1 MRANLGETVMGF
13 VVLAFAG
20 LFLAYALGITGKGA
34 VGATYEVSARFG
46 EAGGIQPGAKVVV
59 SGVKVGQVAS
69 VAIDPKTYLAV
80 VRLTLAGDVK
90 LPSDST
96 AKITSDGLLG
106 GNHISIMPGGAPDDL
121 KPGGEI
127 SNTQGAVD
135 LFGLIG
141 QVMRPKGESAAAS
154 SAAPAP
160 AAPASPAAKPNATP
174 ADLPEM

>member
-1 MRANLGETVMGF
+1 MRAHWGETLMGF

-20 LFLAYALGITGKGA
+20 AFLAYALGVTGG
-34 VGATYEVSARFG
+34 GRSGGSYEVSSKFG
-46 EAGGIQPGAKVVV
+46 EAGGIQAGAKVTV
-59 SGVKVGQVAS
+59 SGVKVGS
-69 VAIDPKTYLAV
+69 VSSVVIDPKNYMAV
-80 VRLTLAGDVK
+80 VRLSVDNAVK

-106 GNHISIMPGGAPDDL
+106 GNHITIAPGGAADDL

-141 QVMRPKGESAAAS
+141 QVMRPKSETP
-154 SAAPAP
+154 AAPAP
-160 AAPASPAAKPNATP
+160 AAPAAKPA